1 MAQYIDYY
9 AVLGVKKTA
18 SDTEIKTAYRK
29 LAMKYHPDRNQGNK
43 KAEEKFKE
51 INEAYAVLS
60 DPKKRQFYDQ
70 FGTAGGSSAGGFN
83 GFGGFG
89 GAGKNGNF
97 NFGDFNFGSFDFS
110 GGNSSSSGFSDFFQ
124 SLFGNLGRA
133 GKQGGN
139 PFGNFTHESH
149 NFGGFGSAG
158 NPFGSAGNPFGG
170 FTGSTTQQS
179 LDAHTELNVT
189 VTDIFKSETKTFSF
203 SYNIGRKTHTE
214 EKKLKLPPG
223 LHDGSTVRLK
233 GEGIKSGGSAGD
245 LYIKI
250 HIIPDDT
257 FKIKDDTLEVRVNIL
272 PWDAALG
279 GQITVPLP
287 DGHVKVKIPPNSPS
301 GRRFRIVGKGLP
313 LKSKS
318 GRGDVYAVINLALP
332 DRLTEEQL
340 RLFRKLKE
348 IS

>member
-18 SDTEIKTAYRK
+18 SDAEIKTAYRK
-29 LAMKYHPDRNQGNK
+29 LAMKYHPDRNHGNK

-60 DPKKRQFYDQ
+60 DTKKRQFYDQ
-70 FGTAGGSSAGGFN
+70 FGTAGGNSDGGFN

-89 GAGKNGNF
+89 GAGKGGSFNFGNF
-97 NFGDFNFGSFDFS
+97 NFGGFDFS
-110 GGNSSSSGFSDFFQ
+110 GGSGGSSGFSDFFQ
-124 SLFGNLGRA
+124 SLFGNSRTGRH
-133 GKQGGN
+133 GSN
-139 PFGNFTHESH
+139 PFGDFTRAGS
-149 NFGGFGSAG
+149 NPFSGFGS
-158 NPFGSAGNPFGG
+158 SGNPFGG
-170 FTGSTTQQS
+170 FSGSTTQQS
-179 LDAHTELNVT
+179 LDAHTDLNVT

-203 SYNIGRKTHTE
+203 SYNTGRKTHTE
-214 EKKLKLPPG
+214 EKKVKLPPG

-233 GEGIKSGGSAGD
+233 GEGIKSGSSVGD

-257 FKIKDDTLEVRVNIL
+257 FRIKDDTLEVRVNIL

-287 DGHVKVKIPPNSPS
+287 DGQVKVKIPPNSPS
-301 GRRFRIVGKGLP
+301 GRRFRIAGKGLP
-313 LKSKS
+313 LKN

-332 DRLTEEQL
+332 DHLTEEQL